1 MAKNNTTFDNVF
13 RTMLEKMPEL
23 IVPVLNEIFGT
34 NYPLDVPLEQLR
46 NEHQTLNGERIT
58 DSYFRIGKKGYHFEC
73 QSTGDSKMVIRMVEY
88 DFAISIENVKKE
100 NGIFRMRFPHSAVI
114 YLRGTRKKSL
124 RMELIMPDGKIVRYQ
139 VPVLCVQKYT
149 KDEIFQK
156 KLLFLLPFYIM
167 RYEKDKKKINKSET
181 ELHKLLEEYESIL
194 QHLDKILYDQE
205 TMYGRLLELMKEISD
220 YIFKKE
226 ESVKKRIGDIVG
238 GKVLELQTDKALQR
252 GKELGEKI
260 GREIGKE
267 IGRKIGEIKGI
278 CETAQEFGVS
288 KETLKKK
295 LIEKFNFT
303 EAEAQ
308 SHIDK
313 YWKE

>member
-13 RTMLEKMPEL
+13 RTML
-23 IVPVLNEIFGT
+23 VLNEIFGT

-46 NEHQTLNGERIT
+46 NEHQTLNGEKIT

-194 QHLDKILYDQE
+194 QHLDKILYDQGAI
-205 TMYGRLLELMKEISD
+205 YGRLLELIKEISD

-226 ESVKKRIGDIVG
+226 ESVKKGIGDIVG
-238 GKVLELQTDKALQR
+238 GKVLELQTDKALQK
-252 GKELGEKI
+252 GKELGE
-260 GREIGKE
+260 
-267 IGRKIGEIKGI
+267 KIGEIKGI
-278 CETAQEFGVS
+278 CETAQEFGGS
-288 KETLKKK
+288 KESLKKK
-295 LIEKFNFT
+295 LIEKFNLT
-303 EAEAQ
+303 EVEAQ

>member
-1 MAKNNTTFDNVF
+1 MKYLQGYFH
-13 RTMLEKMPEL
+13 LQKMPEL

-34 NYPLDVPLEQLR
+34 NYPLDVSLEQLR
-46 NEHQTLNGERIT
+46 NEHQTLNGEKIT

-194 QHLDKILYDQE
+194 QHLDKILYDQGAI
-205 TMYGRLLELMKEISD
+205 YGRLLELIKEISD

-226 ESVKKRIGDIVG
+226 ESVKKGIGDIVG
-238 GKVLELQTDKALQR
+238 GKVLELQTDKALQK
-252 GKELGEKI
+252 GKELGE
-260 GREIGKE
+260 
-267 IGRKIGEIKGI
+267 KIGEIKGI
-278 CETAQEFGVS
+278 CETAQEFGGS
-288 KETLKKK
+288 KESLKKK
-295 LIEKFNFT
+295 LIEKFNLT

>member
-1 MAKNNTTFDNVF
+1 MKYLQGYFH
-13 RTMLEKMPEL
+13 LQKMPEL

-46 NEHQTLNGERIT
+46 NEYQTLNGEKIT

-114 YLRGTRKKSL
+114 YLRGTRKKRL

-194 QHLDKILYDQE
+194 QHLDKILYDQGAI
-205 TMYGRLLELMKEISD
+205 YGRLLELIKEISD

-226 ESVKKRIGDIVG
+226 ESVKKGIGDIVG
-238 GKVLELQTDKALQR
+238 GKVLELQTDKALQK
-252 GKELGEKI
+252 GKELGE
-260 GREIGKE
+260 
-267 IGRKIGEIKGI
+267 KIGEIKGI
-278 CETAQEFGVS
+278 CETAQEFGGS
-288 KETLKKK
+288 KESLKKK
-295 LIEKFNFT
+295 LIEKFNLT

>member
-46 NEHQTLNGERIT
+46 NEYQTLNGEKIT

-114 YLRGTRKKSL
+114 YLRGTRKKRL

-167 RYEKDKKKINKSET
+167 RYEKDKKKISKSET
-181 ELHKLLEEYESIL
+181 ELHKLLEEYEPIL
-194 QHLDKILYDQE
+194 QHLDKILYDQGAI
-205 TMYGRLLELMKEISD
+205 YGRLLELIKEISD

-226 ESVKKRIGDIVG
+226 ESVKKGIGDIVG
-238 GKVLELQTDKALQR
+238 GKVLELQTDKALQK
-252 GKELGEKI
+252 GKELGE
-260 GREIGKE
+260 
-267 IGRKIGEIKGI
+267 KIGEIKGI
-278 CETAQEFGVS
+278 CETAQEFGGS
-288 KETLKKK
+288 KESLKKK
-295 LIEKFNFT
+295 LIEKFNLT

>member
-1 MAKNNTTFDNVF
+1 MKYLQGYFH
-13 RTMLEKMPEL
+13 LQKMPEL
-23 IVPVLNEIFGT
+23 IVPVFNEIFGT
-34 NYPLDVPLEQLR
+34 NYPLDVSLEQLR
-46 NEHQTLNGERIT
+46 NEHQTLNGEKIT

-181 ELHKLLEEYESIL
+181 ELHKLLEVYESIL
-194 QHLDKILYDQE
+194 QHLDKILYDQGAI
-205 TMYGRLLELMKEISD
+205 YGRLLELIKEISD

-226 ESVKKRIGDIVG
+226 ESVKKGIGDIVG
-238 GKVLELQTDKALQR
+238 GKVLELQTDKALQK
-252 GKELGEKI
+252 GKELGE
-260 GREIGKE
+260 
-267 IGRKIGEIKGI
+267 KIGEIKGI
-278 CETAQEFGVS
+278 CETAQEFGGS
-288 KETLKKK
+288 KESLKKK
-295 LIEKFNFT
+295 LIEKFNLT

>member
-1 MAKNNTTFDNVF
+1 MKYLQGYFH
-13 RTMLEKMPEL
+13 LQKMPEL

-46 NEHQTLNGERIT
+46 NEHQTLNGEKIT

-114 YLRGTRKKSL
+114 YLRGTRKKRL

-167 RYEKDKKKINKSET
+167 RYEKEKKKINKSET

-194 QHLDKILYDQE
+194 QHLDKILYDQGAI
-205 TMYGRLLELMKEISD
+205 YGRLLELIKEISD

-226 ESVKKRIGDIVG
+226 ESVKKGIGDIVG
-238 GKVLELQTDKALQR
+238 GKVLELQTDKALQK
-252 GKELGEKI
+252 GKELGE
-260 GREIGKE
+260 
-267 IGRKIGEIKGI
+267 KIGEIKGI
-278 CETAQEFGVS
+278 CETAQEFGGS
-288 KETLKKK
+288 KESLKKK
-295 LIEKFNFT
+295 LIEKFNLT

>member
-1 MAKNNTTFDNVF
+1 MKYLQGYFH
-13 RTMLEKMPEL
+13 LQKMPEL

-46 NEHQTLNGERIT
+46 NEHQTLNGEKIT

-114 YLRGTRKKSL
+114 YLRGTRKKRL

-194 QHLDKILYDQE
+194 QHLDKILYDQGAI
-205 TMYGRLLELMKEISD
+205 YGRLLELIKEISD

-226 ESVKKRIGDIVG
+226 ESVKKGIGDIVG
-238 GKVLELQTDKALQR
+238 RKVLELQTDKALQK
-252 GKELGEKI
+252 GKELGE
-260 GREIGKE
+260 
-267 IGRKIGEIKGI
+267 KIGEIKGI
-278 CETAQEFGVS
+278 CETAQEFGGS
-288 KETLKKK
+288 KESLKKK
-295 LIEKFNFT
+295 LIEKFNLT

>member
-46 NEHQTLNGERIT
+46 NEHQTLNGEKIT

-124 RMELIMPDGKIVRYQ
+124 RMELIMSDGKIVRYQ
-139 VPVLCVQKYT
+139 VPVLCVQK
-149 KDEIFQK
+149 
-156 KLLFLLPFYIM
+156 YIM

-194 QHLDKILYDQE
+194 QHLDKILYDQGAI
-205 TMYGRLLELMKEISD
+205 YGRLLELIKEISD

-226 ESVKKRIGDIVG
+226 ESVKKGIGDIVG
-238 GKVLELQTDKALQR
+238 GKVLELQTDKALQK
-252 GKELGEKI
+252 GKELGE
-260 GREIGKE
+260 
-267 IGRKIGEIKGI
+267 KIGEIKGI
-278 CETAQEFGVS
+278 CETAQEFGGS
-288 KETLKKK
+288 KESLKKK
-295 LIEKFNFT
+295 LIEKFNLT

>member
-1 MAKNNTTFDNVF
+1 MKYLQGYFH
-13 RTMLEKMPEL
+13 LQKMPEL

-46 NEHQTLNGERIT
+46 NEHQTLNGEKIT

-194 QHLDKILYDQE
+194 QHLDKILYDQGAI
-205 TMYGRLLELMKEISD
+205 YGRLLELIKEISD

-226 ESVKKRIGDIVG
+226 ESVKKGIGDIVG
-238 GKVLELQTDKALQR
+238 RKVLELQTDKALQK
-252 GKELGEKI
+252 GKELGE
-260 GREIGKE
+260 
-267 IGRKIGEIKGI
+267 KIGEIKGI
-278 CETAQEFGVS
+278 CETAQEFGGS
-288 KETLKKK
+288 KESLKKK
-295 LIEKFNFT
+295 LIEKFNLT

>member
-1 MAKNNTTFDNVF
+1 
-13 RTMLEKMPEL
+13 
-23 IVPVLNEIFGT
+23 
-34 NYPLDVPLEQLR
+34 
-46 NEHQTLNGERIT
+46 
-58 DSYFRIGKKGYHFEC
+58 
-73 QSTGDSKMVIRMVEY
+73 MVEY

-194 QHLDKILYDQE
+194 QHLDKILYDQGAI
-205 TMYGRLLELMKEISD
+205 YGRLLELIKEISD

-226 ESVKKRIGDIVG
+226 ESVKKGIGDIVG
-238 GKVLELQTDKALQR
+238 GKVLELQTDKALQE
-252 GKELGEKI
+252 GK
-260 GREIGKE
+260 EIGKE
-267 IGRKIGEIKGI
+267 IGEKIGEIKGI
-278 CETAQEFGVS
+278 CETAQEFGMS

-308 SHIDK
+308 SYIDK

>member
-1 MAKNNTTFDNVF
+1 MKYLQGYFH
-13 RTMLEKMPEL
+13 LQKMPEL

-34 NYPLDVPLEQLR
+34 TYPLDVPLEQLR
-46 NEHQTLNGERIT
+46 KEHQTLNGEKIT

-194 QHLDKILYDQE
+194 QHLDKILYDQGAI
-205 TMYGRLLELMKEISD
+205 YGRLLELIKEISD

-226 ESVKKRIGDIVG
+226 ESVKKGIGDIVG
-238 GKVLELQTDKALQR
+238 GKVLELQTDKALQK
-252 GKELGEKI
+252 GKELGE
-260 GREIGKE
+260 
-267 IGRKIGEIKGI
+267 KIGEIKGI
-278 CETAQEFGVS
+278 CETAQEFGGS
-288 KETLKKK
+288 KESLKKK
-295 LIEKFNFT
+295 LIEKFNLT

>member
-1 MAKNNTTFDNVF
+1 
-13 RTMLEKMPEL
+13 
-23 IVPVLNEIFGT
+23 
-34 NYPLDVPLEQLR
+34 
-46 NEHQTLNGERIT
+46 
-58 DSYFRIGKKGYHFEC
+58 
-73 QSTGDSKMVIRMVEY
+73 MVIRMVEY
-88 DFAISIENVKKE
+88 DLAISIENVKKE

-194 QHLDKILYDQE
+194 QHLDKILYDQGAI
-205 TMYGRLLELMKEISD
+205 YGRLLELIKEISD

-226 ESVKKRIGDIVG
+226 ESVKKGIGDIVG
-238 GKVLELQTDKALQR
+238 GKVLELQTDKALQK
-252 GKELGEKI
+252 GKELGE
-260 GREIGKE
+260 
-267 IGRKIGEIKGI
+267 KIGEIKGI
-278 CETAQEFGVS
+278 CETAQEFGGS
-288 KETLKKK
+288 KESLKKK
-295 LIEKFNFT
+295 LIEKFNLT

>member
-1 MAKNNTTFDNVF
+1 
-13 RTMLEKMPEL
+13 
-23 IVPVLNEIFGT
+23 
-34 NYPLDVPLEQLR
+34 
-46 NEHQTLNGERIT
+46 
-58 DSYFRIGKKGYHFEC
+58 
-73 QSTGDSKMVIRMVEY
+73 MVIRMAEY

-114 YLRGTRKKSL
+114 YLRGTRKKRL

-194 QHLDKILYDQE
+194 QHLDKILYDQGAI
-205 TMYGRLLELMKEISD
+205 YGRLLELIKEISD

-226 ESVKKRIGDIVG
+226 ESVKKGIGDIVG
-238 GKVLELQTDKALQR
+238 GKVLELQTDKALQK
-252 GKELGEKI
+252 GKELGE
-260 GREIGKE
+260 
-267 IGRKIGEIKGI
+267 KIGEIKGI
-278 CETAQEFGVS
+278 CETAQEFGGS
-288 KETLKKK
+288 KESLKKK
-295 LIEKFNFT
+295 LIEKFNLT